1 MQHDDIDALRRT
13 PAWRLLRS
21 DNAPLALSFLGT
33 VFVEQNVRSIGE
45 AELVSLLDDALYAID
60 GPDRPARVQPRPV
73 AEGDE
78 HATGDE
84 PAAVSDVVGPDDA
97 HARDAHARD
106 AHARDAHAPGVPADH
121 PTEARRYPRSPKAYL
136 DHWSAP
142 EQGWLRKFY
151 PTGSDEAHYDATP
164 AVEKAVAWVAALRE
178 RSFVGTES
186 RLNTVFELL
195 RQLTVGT
202 ESDADARLRELEARR
217 ARIDEEIERVRAGQL
232 SLLDAAAQRDRY
244 QQLTGTAADLLAD
257 FREVEANFRNL
268 DRDMRERITGWD
280 GAKGDL
286 LDAVVGSRSAIADSD
301 QGRSFHAFYDFLLD
315 RQRQEE
321 FAELVEKVQALPAL
335 EDQVG
340 DDDEAAPG
348 VTGRAAGRRLRRIHY
363 DWLDAGERTQSTVRV
378 LSEQLRRFL
387 DDQVWLENR
396 RVIDILRSI
405 ESRALALRDAPD
417 RLRLGAADTGPLA
430 TTMDSTSVD
439 VHLPT
444 ERPLY
449 RPQHQ
454 EPLASEGVTAGVAD
468 FDASALFTQVHVDP
482 ERLSRTVRD
491 ALRRRGQVSLA
502 ELVEEN
508 PLEQGLAELVTYLS
522 LDDPRFDVV
531 HDPAHTDEVRWVVDD
546 HVPDLPTAS
555 GVEVVDVVEGAD
567 PPAGP
572 DAVPVGAAPTRDE
585 EPAPDAR
592 VLHAEPATHPRPG
605 PRVRVARVPRVTFAR
620 TGAKDLAGAVA
631 RSLAQDPPV
640 PPVQPSPQPSP
651 QEGTP

>member
-45 AELVSLLDDALYAID
+45 AELVSLLDDALYAVD
-60 GPDRPARVQPRPV
+60 GPDRPARAQPRPV
-73 AEGDE
+73 AEGQT
-78 HATGDE
+78 TGDE
-84 PAAVSDVVGPDDA
+84 PAVVSDAVGPD
-97 HARDAHARD
+97 D

-164 AVEKAVAWVAALRE
+164 AVEKAVAWVTALRE

-335 EDQVG
+335 EEQVG
-340 DDDEAAPG
+340 PDDEAAPG
-348 VTGRAAGRRLRRIHY
+348 ITGRAAGRRLRRIHY

-405 ESRALALRDAPD
+405 EGHALALRDAPD

-502 ELVEEN
+502 ELVEES

-546 HVPDLPTAS
+546 HVPDLPVAAA
-555 GVEVVDVVEGAD
+555 VEVAAVDER
-567 PPAGP
+567 
-572 DAVPVGAAPTRDE
+572 PT
-585 EPAPDAR
+585 
-592 VLHAEPATHPRPG
+592 G

-620 TGAKDLAGAVA
+620 TGARDLAGAVA
-631 RSLAQDPPV
+631 RSLAQAPPA
-640 PPVQPSPQPSP
+640 PPGPSAQQSPQPSP

>member
-60 GPDRPARVQPRPV
+60 GPDRPARAQPRP
-73 AEGDE
+73 APE
-78 HATGDE
+78 GDE
-84 PAAVSDVVGPDDA
+84 PAVGSDVVGQEGADA
-97 HARDAHARD
+97 EAQ
-106 AHARDAHAPGVPADH
+106 PPAGG
-121 PTEARRYPRSPKAYL
+121 RRYPRAPKAYL

-151 PTGSDEAHYDATP
+151 PTGSEEAHYDATP
-164 AVEKAVAWVAALRE
+164 AVEKAVSWVSALRE

-217 ARIDEEIERVRAGQL
+217 ARIEEEIERVRAGQL

-268 DRDMRERITGWD
+268 DREMRERITGWD

-321 FAELVEKVQALPAL
+321 FAELVEKVQSLPAL
-335 EDQVG
+335 EEQVG
-340 DDDEAAPG
+340 DDDEGPG

-396 RVIDILRSI
+396 RVIDVLRSI
-405 ESRALALRDAPD
+405 ESRALALRDVPD
-417 RLRLGAADTGPLA
+417 RLRLGAAETGPLA
-430 TTMDSTSVD
+430 TTMDATSVD

-502 ELVEEN
+502 QLVEEN

-522 LDDPRFDVV
+522 LDDPRFAVV

-546 HVPDLPTAS
+546 VDALVPSGLGGAPVAEEGEAAGGPEALVAPAEEDDGSRARPT
-555 GVEVVDVVEGAD
+555 
-567 PPAGP
+567 
-572 DAVPVGAAPTRDE
+572 
-585 EPAPDAR
+585 
-592 VLHAEPATHPRPG
+592 G

-631 RSLAQDPPV
+631 RSLAQAPPAA
-640 PPVQPSPQPSP
+640 PDQPTAPPSPPSDQPSP

>member
-1 MQHDDIDALRRT
+1 VQHDDIDALRRT

-60 GPDRPARVQPRPV
+60 GPERPARAQPRPA
-73 AEGDE
+73 AERDE
-78 HATGDE
+78 HATGDGL
-84 PAAVSDVVGPDDA
+84 AVVSDAVGPD
-97 HARDAHARD
+97 D

-164 AVEKAVAWVAALRE
+164 AVEKAVGWVSALRE

-335 EDQVG
+335 EEQVG
-340 DDDEAAPG
+340 PDDEAAPG
-348 VTGRAAGRRLRRIHY
+348 ITGRAAGRRLRRIHY

-405 ESRALALRDAPD
+405 EGHALALRDAPD

-546 HVPDLPTAS
+546 HVPDLPVA
-555 GVEVVDVVEGAD
+555 GAVEVAAVDER
-567 PPAGP
+567 
-572 DAVPVGAAPTRDE
+572 PT
-585 EPAPDAR
+585 
-592 VLHAEPATHPRPG
+592 G

-620 TGAKDLAGAVA
+620 TGARDLAGAVA
-631 RSLAQDPPV
+631 RSLAQAPPA
-640 PPVQPSPQPSP
+640 PPGPSAQQSPQPSP

>member
-1 MQHDDIDALRRT
+1 
-13 PAWRLLRS
+13 
-21 DNAPLALSFLGT
+21 
-33 VFVEQNVRSIGE
+33 
-45 AELVSLLDDALYAID
+45 
-60 GPDRPARVQPRPV
+60 
-73 AEGDE
+73 
-78 HATGDE
+78 
-84 PAAVSDVVGPDDA
+84 
-97 HARDAHARD
+97 
-106 AHARDAHAPGVPADH
+106 
-121 PTEARRYPRSPKAYL
+121 
-136 DHWSAP
+136 
-142 EQGWLRKFY
+142 
-151 PTGSDEAHYDATP
+151 
-164 AVEKAVAWVAALRE
+164 
-178 RSFVGTES
+178 
-186 RLNTVFELL
+186 
-195 RQLTVGT
+195 
-202 ESDADARLRELEARR
+202 
-217 ARIDEEIERVRAGQL
+217 
-232 SLLDAAAQRDRY
+232 
-244 QQLTGTAADLLAD
+244 
-257 FREVEANFRNL
+257 
-268 DRDMRERITGWD
+268 MRERITGWD

-321 FAELVEKVQALPAL
+321 FAGLVEKVQALPAL
-335 EDQVG
+335 EEQVG

-348 VTGRAAGRRLRRIHY
+348 ITGRAAGRRLRRIHY

-405 ESRALALRDAPD
+405 EGHALALRDAPD

-454 EPLASEGVTAGVAD
+454 EPLASEGVTAGIAD

-502 ELVEEN
+502 QLVEEN

-546 HVPDLPTAS
+546 HVPDLPVAS
-555 GVEVVDVVEGAD
+555 GVEVVDV
-567 PPAGP
+567 
-572 DAVPVGAAPTRDE
+572 
-585 EPAPDAR
+585 
-592 VLHAEPATHPRPG
+592 AEPATHPRPAG
-605 PRVRVARVPRVTFAR
+605 PRIRVARVPRVTFAR

-631 RSLAQDPPV
+631 RSLAQDPPAS
-640 PPVQPSPQPSP
+640 PSSQPSP
-651 QEGTP
+651 QEGTQ

>member
-33 VFVEQNVRSIGE
+33 VFVERNVRSIGE

-60 GPDRPARVQPRPV
+60 GPVPPRAKPRPV
-73 AEGDE
+73 AEGEVPAGAGDGVGQGE
-78 HATGDE
+78 HGGGDE
-84 PAAVSDVVGPDDA
+84 
-97 HARDAHARD
+97 
-106 AHARDAHAPGVPADH
+106 
-121 PTEARRYPRSPKAYL
+121 TRRYPRSPKAYL

-142 EQGWLRKFY
+142 EQGWLRKYY
-151 PTGSDEAHYDATP
+151 PTGSEEAHYDATP
-164 AVEKAVAWVAALRE
+164 AVEKAVAWVSALRE

-217 ARIDEEIERVRAGQL
+217 ARIDEEIERVRGGQL

-257 FREVEANFRNL
+257 FREVEANFRTL
-268 DRDMRERITGWD
+268 DREMRERITGWD

-286 LDAVVGSRSAIADSD
+286 LDAVVGSRSAIAESD

-321 FAELVEKVQALPAL
+321 FTELVEKVQALPAL
-335 EDQVG
+335 EEQVG
-340 DDDEAAPG
+340 DDDEATAG
-348 VTGRAAGRRLRRIHY
+348 IIGRAAGRRLRRIHF

-396 RVIDILRSI
+396 RVIDVLRSI
-405 ESRALALRDAPD
+405 ESRALALRDTPD
-417 RLRLGAADTGPLA
+417 RLRLGTDDTGPLA
-430 TTMDSTSVD
+430 TTMDATSID
-439 VHLPT
+439 VNLPT

-449 RPQHQ
+449 RPQRQ

-491 ALRRRGQVSLA
+491 ALRRRSQVSLA
-502 ELVEEN
+502 QLVEEN

-522 LDDPRFDVV
+522 LDDPRFAVV

-546 HVPDLPTAS
+546 HGPDDHGPDGHGPDGPAATDEPEGAA
-555 GVEVVDVVEGAD
+555 EGAD
-567 PPAGP
+567 AQEATEGAPPPA
-572 DAVPVGAAPTRDE
+572 
-585 EPAPDAR
+585 
-592 VLHAEPATHPRPG
+592 G

-620 TGAKDLAGAVA
+620 TGARDLVGAVA
-631 RSLAQDPPV
+631 RSLAQTPPGTTD
-640 PPVQPSPQPSP
+640 QTSQQLSPQQLSP

>member
-60 GPDRPARVQPRPV
+60 GPERPARAQPRPV
-73 AEGDE
+73 AEGE
-78 HATGDE
+78 QHATGDGAGGGGGPHE
-84 PAAVSDVVGPDDA
+84 PAAASDAVGPDGA
-97 HARDAHARD
+97 SAGD
-106 AHARDAHAPGVPADH
+106 AHARDAHAPGIPADH

-164 AVEKAVAWVAALRE
+164 AVEKAVAWVTALRE

-335 EDQVG
+335 EEQVG
-340 DDDEAAPG
+340 PDDEAAPG
-348 VTGRAAGRRLRRIHY
+348 ITGRAAGRRLRRIHY

-405 ESRALALRDAPD
+405 EGHALALRDAPD

-439 VHLPT
+439 MHLPT

-522 LDDPRFDVV
+522 LDDPRFDVG

-546 HVPDLPTAS
+546 HVPDLPVAAA
-555 GVEVVDVVEGAD
+555 VEVAAVDER
-567 PPAGP
+567 
-572 DAVPVGAAPTRDE
+572 PT
-585 EPAPDAR
+585 
-592 VLHAEPATHPRPG
+592 G

-620 TGAKDLAGAVA
+620 TGARDLAGAVA
-631 RSLAQDPPV
+631 RSLAQAPPA
-640 PPVQPSPQPSP
+640 PPGPSAQQSPQPSP

>member
-60 GPDRPARVQPRPV
+60 GPDRPARARPRPV

-78 HATGDE
+78 
-84 PAAVSDVVGPDDA
+84 PAAASDAVGPDDA
-97 HARDAHARD
+97 HARDTDARD
-106 AHARDAHAPGVPADH
+106 THARDAHAPGVPADH

-151 PTGSDEAHYDATP
+151 PTGSEEAHYDATP
-164 AVEKAVAWVAALRE
+164 AVEKAVGWVSALRE

-257 FREVEANFRNL
+257 FREVEANFRTL
-268 DRDMRERITGWD
+268 DREMRERITGWD

-321 FAELVEKVQALPAL
+321 FAGLVEKVQALPAL
-335 EDQVG
+335 EEQVG

-348 VTGRAAGRRLRRIHY
+348 ITGRAAGRRLRRIHY

-502 ELVEEN
+502 QLVEEN
-508 PLEQGLAELVTYLS
+508 ALEQGLAELVTYLS

-546 HVPDLPTAS
+546 HVPDLPVAG
-555 GVEVVDVVEGAD
+555 GVEVVAVDER
-567 PPAGP
+567 PA
-572 DAVPVGAAPTRDE
+572 
-585 EPAPDAR
+585 
-592 VLHAEPATHPRPG
+592 G

-640 PPVQPSPQPSP
+640 PPAPTVQPSPQPSP

>member
-60 GPDRPARVQPRPV
+60 GPVPARVQPRPV
-73 AEGDE
+73 TE
-78 HATGDE
+78 GDE
-84 PAAVSDVVGPDDA
+84 PATGSDVVGQEGADA
-97 HARDAHARD
+97 EGQAAA
-106 AHARDAHAPGVPADH
+106 G
-121 PTEARRYPRSPKAYL
+121 ARRYPRSPKAYL

-151 PTGSDEAHYDATP
+151 PTGSEEAHYDATP
-164 AVEKAVAWVAALRE
+164 AVEKAVSWVSALRE

-257 FREVEANFRNL
+257 FREVEANFRTL
-268 DRDMRERITGWD
+268 DREMRERITGWD

-335 EDQVG
+335 EEQVG
-340 DDDEAAPG
+340 DDGEASPG

-396 RVIDILRSI
+396 RVIDVLRSI
-405 ESRALALRDAPD
+405 ESRALALRDTPD
-417 RLRLGAADTGPLA
+417 RLRLGADETGPLA
-430 TTMDSTSVD
+430 TTMDATSVD

-502 ELVEEN
+502 QLVEEN

-522 LDDPRFDVV
+522 LDDPRFAVV
-531 HDPAHTDEVRWVVDD
+531 HDPAHIDEVRWVVDVAD
-546 HVPDLPTAS
+546 DPVPGGLGGAPVGEGETTEATAA
-555 GVEVVDVVEGAD
+555 E
-567 PPAGP
+567 
-572 DAVPVGAAPTRDE
+572 AVPAVDE
-585 EPAPDAR
+585 DGFPVRPA
-592 VLHAEPATHPRPG
+592 G

-631 RSLAQDPPV
+631 RSLAQAPPAA
-640 PPVQPSPQPSP
+640 PDQQSAPPSPPSDQPSP

>member
-60 GPDRPARVQPRPV
+60 GPDRPARAQPRPV

-84 PAAVSDVVGPDDA
+84 PAVVSDAVGPDDA
-97 HARDAHARD
+97 HARDAHA
-106 AHARDAHAPGVPADH
+106 PGIPADH

-164 AVEKAVAWVAALRE
+164 AVEKAVAWVTALRE

-335 EDQVG
+335 EEQVG
-340 DDDEAAPG
+340 PDDEAAPG
-348 VTGRAAGRRLRRIHY
+348 ITGRAAGRRLRRIHY

-405 ESRALALRDAPD
+405 EGHALALRDAPD

-502 ELVEEN
+502 ELVEES

-546 HVPDLPTAS
+546 HVPDLPVAAA
-555 GVEVVDVVEGAD
+555 VEVAAVDER
-567 PPAGP
+567 
-572 DAVPVGAAPTRDE
+572 PT
-585 EPAPDAR
+585 
-592 VLHAEPATHPRPG
+592 G

-620 TGAKDLAGAVA
+620 TGARDLAGAVA
-631 RSLAQDPPV
+631 RSLAQAPPA
-640 PPVQPSPQPSP
+640 PPRPSAQQSPQPSP

>member
-60 GPDRPARVQPRPV
+60 GPDRPARAQPRPPT
-73 AEGDE
+73 E
-78 HATGDE
+78 GDE
-84 PAAVSDVVGPDDA
+84 PAAGRDTVGQGETEEEA
-97 HARDAHARD
+97 
-106 AHARDAHAPGVPADH
+106 
-121 PTEARRYPRSPKAYL
+121 EARRYPRSPKAYL

-151 PTGSDEAHYDATP
+151 PTGSEEAHYDATP
-164 AVEKAVAWVAALRE
+164 AVEKAVSWVSALRE

-257 FREVEANFRNL
+257 FREVEANFRTL
-268 DRDMRERITGWD
+268 DREMRERITGWD

-335 EDQVG
+335 EEQVG
-340 DDDEAAPG
+340 DDGEAAPG
-348 VTGRAAGRRLRRIHY
+348 ITGRAAGRRLRRIHY

-396 RVIDILRSI
+396 RVIDVLRSI
-405 ESRALALRDAPD
+405 ESRALALRDTPD
-417 RLRLGAADTGPLA
+417 RQRLGAADTGPLA
-430 TTMDSTSVD
+430 TTMDATSVD

-502 ELVEEN
+502 QLVEEH

-522 LDDPRFDVV
+522 LDDPRFAVV
-531 HDPAHTDEVRWVVDD
+531 HDPAHTDEVRWVVADVDAPAAGGPGGASADEGGETTGATDASATAAEDD
-546 HVPDLPTAS
+546 DGTRAR
-555 GVEVVDVVEGAD
+555 
-567 PPAGP
+567 
-572 DAVPVGAAPTRDE
+572 PVGPS
-585 EPAPDAR
+585 
-592 VLHAEPATHPRPG
+592 
-605 PRVRVARVPRVTFAR
+605 VRVARVPRVTFAR

-631 RSLAQDPPV
+631 RSLAQAQPDPSD
-640 PPVQPSPQPSP
+640 QPTDQPSP

>member
-60 GPDRPARVQPRPV
+60 GPERPARAQPRPV

-78 HATGDE
+78 HAAGDE
-84 PAAVSDVVGPDDA
+84 PAVVSDAVGPDDA

-106 AHARDAHAPGVPADH
+106 AHAPGIPADH

-164 AVEKAVAWVAALRE
+164 AVEKAVAWVTALRE

-335 EDQVG
+335 EEQVG
-340 DDDEAAPG
+340 PDDEAAPG
-348 VTGRAAGRRLRRIHY
+348 ITGRAAGRRLRRIHY

-405 ESRALALRDAPD
+405 EGHALALRDAPD

-546 HVPDLPTAS
+546 HVPDLPVA
-555 GVEVVDVVEGAD
+555 GAVEVESDER
-567 PPAGP
+567 
-572 DAVPVGAAPTRDE
+572 PT
-585 EPAPDAR
+585 
-592 VLHAEPATHPRPG
+592 G

-620 TGAKDLAGAVA
+620 TGARDLAGAVA
-631 RSLAQDPPV
+631 RSLAQTPPA
-640 PPVQPSPQPSP
+640 PPRPSAQQSPQPSP

>member
-60 GPDRPARVQPRPV
+60 GPDRPARAQPLP
-73 AEGDE
+73 APE
-78 HATGDE
+78 GDE
-84 PAAVSDVVGPDDA
+84 PAVGSDAVGP
-97 HARDAHARD
+97 
-106 AHARDAHAPGVPADH
+106 GE
-121 PTEARRYPRSPKAYL
+121 TEAAAGGRRYPRSPKAYL

-151 PTGSDEAHYDATP
+151 PTGSEEAHYDATP
-164 AVEKAVAWVAALRE
+164 AVEKAVSWVSALRE

-321 FAELVEKVQALPAL
+321 FAELVEKVQSLPAL
-335 EDQVG
+335 EEQVG
-340 DDDEAAPG
+340 DDDEGPG

-396 RVIDILRSI
+396 RVIDVLRSI
-405 ESRALALRDAPD
+405 ESRALALRDTPD
-417 RLRLGAADTGPLA
+417 RLRLGAAEAGPLA
-430 TTMDSTSVD
+430 TTMDATSVD

-502 ELVEEN
+502 QLVEEN

-522 LDDPRFDVV
+522 LDDPRFAVV

-546 HVPDLPTAS
+546 VDAPVRSGPGGTPAAEEREAAGVPEFAPAEEDDGSRARPT
-555 GVEVVDVVEGAD
+555 
-567 PPAGP
+567 
-572 DAVPVGAAPTRDE
+572 
-585 EPAPDAR
+585 
-592 VLHAEPATHPRPG
+592 G

-631 RSLAQDPPV
+631 RSLAQAPPAA
-640 PPVQPSPQPSP
+640 PDQSSAPPSPPSDQPSP

>member
-60 GPDRPARVQPRPV
+60 GPARAQPRPV

-78 HATGDE
+78 TAT
-84 PAAVSDVVGPDDA
+84 VSDVVGQEGGD
-97 HARDAHARD
+97 
-106 AHARDAHAPGVPADH
+106 PGA
-121 PTEARRYPRSPKAYL
+121 ESRRYPRSPKAYL
-136 DHWSAP
+136 DHWAAP

-151 PTGSDEAHYDATP
+151 PTGSEEAHYDATP
-164 AVEKAVAWVAALRE
+164 AVEKAVSWVVALRE

-257 FREVEANFRNL
+257 FREVEANFRTL
-268 DRDMRERITGWD
+268 DREMRERITGWD

-335 EDQVG
+335 EEQVG
-340 DDDEAAPG
+340 DDGEAAPG

-396 RVIDILRSI
+396 RVIDVLRSI
-405 ESRALALRDAPD
+405 ESRALALRDTPD

-430 TTMDSTSVD
+430 TTMDATSVD

-482 ERLSRTVRD
+482 DRLSRTVRD

-502 ELVEEN
+502 QLVEEN

-522 LDDPRFDVV
+522 LDDPRFAVV

-546 HVPDLPTAS
+546 HVPGGP
-555 GVEVVDVVEGAD
+555 GGA
-567 PPAGP
+567 PAGEGE
-572 DAVPVGAAPTRDE
+572 AAGATEAPAAEAEDDDGSRPG
-585 EPAPDAR
+585 PA
-592 VLHAEPATHPRPG
+592 G

-631 RSLAQDPPV
+631 RSLAQSPPAA
-640 PPVQPSPQPSP
+640 PDQPSAPPSPPSDQPSS

>member
-1 MQHDDIDALRRT
+1 VQHDDIDALRRT

-60 GPDRPARVQPRPV
+60 GPVPARAQPRPV

-78 HATGDE
+78 
-84 PAAVSDVVGPDDA
+84 PAAGSDAVGQEGADA
-97 HARDAHARD
+97 EGEAAA
-106 AHARDAHAPGVPADH
+106 G
-121 PTEARRYPRSPKAYL
+121 ARRYPRSPKAYL
-136 DHWSAP
+136 DHWAAP

-151 PTGSDEAHYDATP
+151 PTGSEEAHYDATP
-164 AVEKAVAWVAALRE
+164 AVEKAVSWVSALRE

-268 DRDMRERITGWD
+268 DREMRERITGWD

-335 EDQVG
+335 EEQVG
-340 DDDEAAPG
+340 DDGEAAPG

-396 RVIDILRSI
+396 RVIDVLRSI
-405 ESRALALRDAPD
+405 ESRALALRDVPD

-430 TTMDSTSVD
+430 TTMDATSVD

-502 ELVEEN
+502 QLVEEN

-522 LDDPRFDVV
+522 LDDPRFAVV

-546 HVPDLPTAS
+546 VDAPVPGGP
-555 GVEVVDVVEGAD
+555 GGA
-567 PPAGP
+567 PAGERETTEAAAAA
-572 DAVPVGAAPTRDE
+572 DAPAA
-585 EPAPDAR
+585 A
-592 VLHAEPATHPRPG
+592 AEDDDGSRPRPAG

-631 RSLAQDPPV
+631 RSLAQAPPAASEQ
-640 PPVQPSPQPSP
+640 PPAPPSPPSDQPSS

>member
-60 GPDRPARVQPRPV
+60 GPVPPRAQPRPV

-78 HATGDE
+78 PGAGSD
-84 PAAVSDVVGPDDA
+84 AVGQEGSDP
-97 HARDAHARD
+97 R
-106 AHARDAHAPGVPADH
+106 ADS
-121 PTEARRYPRSPKAYL
+121 RRYPRSPKAYL
-136 DHWSAP
+136 DHWAAP

-151 PTGSDEAHYDATP
+151 PTGSEEAHYDATP
-164 AVEKAVAWVAALRE
+164 AVEKAVSWVVALRE

-257 FREVEANFRNL
+257 FREVEANFRTL
-268 DRDMRERITGWD
+268 DREMRERITGWD

-335 EDQVG
+335 EEQVG
-340 DDDEAAPG
+340 DDGEAAPG

-396 RVIDILRSI
+396 RVIDVLRSI
-405 ESRALALRDAPD
+405 ESRALALRDTPD
-417 RLRLGAADTGPLA
+417 RLRLGAAETGPLA
-430 TTMDSTSVD
+430 TTMDATSID

-502 ELVEEN
+502 QLVEEN

-522 LDDPRFDVV
+522 LDDPRFAVV
-531 HDPAHTDEVRWVVDD
+531 HDPEHTDEVRWVVDD
-546 HVPDLPTAS
+546 HVPGGPGGAPADGGESAEDDDGSAGRPT
-555 GVEVVDVVEGAD
+555 
-567 PPAGP
+567 
-572 DAVPVGAAPTRDE
+572 
-585 EPAPDAR
+585 
-592 VLHAEPATHPRPG
+592 G

-631 RSLAQDPPV
+631 RSLAQPSAASE
-640 PPVQPSPQPSP
+640 QPSAPPSPPSDQPSP

>member
-1 MQHDDIDALRRT
+1 VQHDDIDALRRT

-60 GPDRPARVQPRPV
+60 GPHRPARAQPRPV

-78 HATGDE
+78 HAAGDE
-84 PAAVSDVVGPDDA
+84 PAVVSDAVGPDDA
-97 HARDAHARD
+97 HARDAHA
-106 AHARDAHAPGVPADH
+106 PGIPADH

-164 AVEKAVAWVAALRE
+164 AVEKAVAWVTALRE

-335 EDQVG
+335 EEQVG

-348 VTGRAAGRRLRRIHY
+348 ITGRAAGRRLRRIHY

-491 ALRRRGQVSLA
+491 ALRRRGEVSLA
-502 ELVEEN
+502 QLVEEN

-546 HVPDLPTAS
+546 HVPDLPVAAA
-555 GVEVVDVVEGAD
+555 VEVAAVDER
-567 PPAGP
+567 
-572 DAVPVGAAPTRDE
+572 PT
-585 EPAPDAR
+585 
-592 VLHAEPATHPRPG
+592 G

-620 TGAKDLAGAVA
+620 TGARDFAGAVA
-631 RSLAQDPPV
+631 RSLAQAPPA
-640 PPVQPSPQPSP
+640 PPGPTAQQSPQPSP

>member
-60 GPDRPARVQPRPV
+60 GPDRPARAQPRPV

-84 PAAVSDVVGPDDA
+84 PAVVSDAVGPD
-97 HARDAHARD
+97 D

-164 AVEKAVAWVAALRE
+164 AVEKAVAWVTALRE

-335 EDQVG
+335 EEQVG
-340 DDDEAAPG
+340 PDDEAAPG
-348 VTGRAAGRRLRRIHY
+348 ITGRAAGRRLRRIHY

-405 ESRALALRDAPD
+405 EGHALALRDAPD

-502 ELVEEN
+502 ELVGEN

-546 HVPDLPTAS
+546 HVPDLPVA
-555 GVEVVDVVEGAD
+555 GAVEVAAVDER
-567 PPAGP
+567 
-572 DAVPVGAAPTRDE
+572 PT
-585 EPAPDAR
+585 
-592 VLHAEPATHPRPG
+592 G

-620 TGAKDLAGAVA
+620 TGARDLAGAVA
-631 RSLAQDPPV
+631 RSLAQAPPA
-640 PPVQPSPQPSP
+640 PPGPSAQQSPQPSP

>member
-60 GPDRPARVQPRPV
+60 GPVPAHAEPGPATDREA
-73 AEGDE
+73 
-78 HATGDE
+78 
-84 PAAVSDVVGPDDA
+84 PAAVSDVVGQEGA
-97 HARDAHARD
+97 HTRAQAGA
-106 AHARDAHAPGVPADH
+106 G
-121 PTEARRYPRSPKAYL
+121 TRRYPRSPKAYL

-151 PTGSDEAHYDATP
+151 PTGSEEAHYDATP
-164 AVEKAVAWVAALRE
+164 AVEKAVSWVSALRE

-257 FREVEANFRNL
+257 FREVEANFRTL
-268 DRDMRERITGWD
+268 DREMRERITGWD

-321 FAELVEKVQALPAL
+321 FAGLVEKVQALPAL

-340 DDDEAAPG
+340 DDGEAAPG
-348 VTGRAAGRRLRRIHY
+348 ITGRAAGRRLRRIHY

-396 RVIDILRSI
+396 RVIDVLRSI
-405 ESRALALRDAPD
+405 ESRALALREAPD
-417 RLRLGAADTGPLA
+417 RLRLGAAETGPLA
-430 TTMDSTSVD
+430 TTMDATSVD

-444 ERPLY
+444 ERPLF

-502 ELVEEN
+502 QLVEEN

-522 LDDPRFDVV
+522 LDDPRFAVV

-546 HVPDLPTAS
+546 
-555 GVEVVDVVEGAD
+555 GVEDPGAPGGTAPAVDQDGFPVR
-567 PPAGP
+567 PA
-572 DAVPVGAAPTRDE
+572 
-585 EPAPDAR
+585 
-592 VLHAEPATHPRPG
+592 G

-631 RSLAQDPPV
+631 RSLAQAPPSASE
-640 PPVQPSPQPSP
+640 PSPGPPSGPPGPPGPPSDQTPRPSP

>member
-60 GPDRPARVQPRPV
+60 GPDRPAGAQPRPV
-73 AEGDE
+73 VEG
-78 HATGDE
+78 GE
-84 PAAVSDVVGPDDA
+84 PAVVSDAVGPDA
-97 HARDAHARD
+97 
-106 AHARDAHAPGVPADH
+106 AHAPGVPADH

-268 DRDMRERITGWD
+268 DREMRERITGWD

-321 FAELVEKVQALPAL
+321 FAGLVEKVQALPAL

-348 VTGRAAGRRLRRIHY
+348 ITGRAAGRRLRRIHY

-546 HVPDLPTAS
+546 HVPDLPVA
-555 GVEVVDVVEGAD
+555 GAVEVVDVVEDAD
-567 PPAGP
+567 PPADP
-572 DAVPVGAAPTRDE
+572 DAAPVGAAPTRDE
-585 EPAPDAR
+585 EPAPDAP
-592 VLHAEPATHPRPG
+592 VPHAEPVTHPRPG

-631 RSLAQDPPV
+631 RSLAQDLPV
-640 PPVQPSPQPSP
+640 PPVQPSSQPSP